1 MKKLVIA
8 MLVAG
13 TVALTGCGAAN
24 SGYAPTGGYTDW
36 DWDLDHESDWN
47 NKQYCR
53 GSIYKPVAGGY
64 TCVTNGV
71 TSPVSPRPQLVKP
84 PQNQQKAPATQPKPN
99 TQPQQQKAPQQAP
112 KPVQPAPKA
121 PAPKAPAPKSGK

>member
-8 MLVAG
+8 VLVAG

-53 GSIYKPVAGGY
+53 GSIYKPVPGGY

-71 TSPVSPRPQLVKP
+71 ASPVSPRPQLVKP
-84 PQNQQKAPATQPKPN
+84 PQSQQKAPATQPKPN
-99 TQPQQQKAPQQAP
+99 TQQQKAPQQAP
-112 KPVQPAPKA
+112 KPAPKAPSAPKA
-121 PAPKAPAPKSGK
+121 PAKSGK